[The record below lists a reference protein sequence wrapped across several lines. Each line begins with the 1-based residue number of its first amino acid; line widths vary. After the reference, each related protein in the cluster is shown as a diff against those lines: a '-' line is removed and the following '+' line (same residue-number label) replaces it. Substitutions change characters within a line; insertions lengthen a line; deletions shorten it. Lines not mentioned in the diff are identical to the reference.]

1 MVGSSDKDMLVNI
14 EYNWVGMDEFKN
26 TVWNYYH
33 SNRRA
38 MPWRDHIDPYHVV
51 VSEIMLQQTQ
61 VPRVMVK
68 FSDFITRF
76 PTFETLAQA
85 ALGEVLTA
93 WQGMGYNRRGK
104 YLQQVA
110 QIVTEEYGGMLPEDP
125 AVLVR
130 WPGIGPATAAS
141 IVCYVYD
148 KPVVFIE
155 TNIRRVF
162 IHHFF
167 QDKQG
172 VDDRDLWPLVAEAMD
187 REHPRNWY
195 YALMDYGTHLA
206 KTVPNPNHRSRHHST
221 QSTFEGSRRQVRGAL
236 LRALSREKQGLT
248 VRQLKKLIADER
260 LGEVIETM
268 EKEGLIRQENGRYVI

>member
-1 MVGSSDKDMLVNI
+1 MEVHMDDFKKLVW
-14 EYNWVGMDEFKN
+14 EYYRE
-26 TVWNYYH
+26 
-33 SNRRA
+33 NRRS

-61 VPRVMVK
+61 VPRVMTK
-68 FSDFITRF
+68 FAAFTNSF
-76 PTFETLAQA
+76 PTFESLAQA
-85 ALGEVLTA
+85 PLGDVLRE

-110 QIVTEEYGGMLPEDP
+110 QIVMDECAGTLPDDP
-125 AVLVR
+125 SVLVK

-141 IVCYVYD
+141 IVCYAYN

-167 QDKQG
+167 HDQQG
-172 VDDRDLWPLVAEAMD
+172 VDDRDIWPLVAEAMD
-187 REHPRNWY
+187 RENPREWY

-206 KTVPNPNHRSRHHST
+206 KTVPNPNRRSRHHST
-221 QSTFEGSRRQVRGAL
+221 QSAFEGSRRQVRGAV
-236 LRALSREKQGLT
+236 LRALSGAPEGLSLD
-248 VRQLKKLIADER
+248 QLQQSIIDER
-260 LGEVIETM
+260 LEEVVQIM
-268 EKEGLIRQENGRYVI
+268 ESEGLISREHNTLKL

>member
-1 MVGSSDKDMLVNI
+1 MEGHMTIKEFQKAVW
-14 EYNWVGMDEFKN
+14 EY
-26 TVWNYYH
+26 YRH
-33 SNRRA
+33 NRRP

-68 FSDFITRF
+68 FAEFIGQF
-76 PTFETLAQA
+76 PTFDVLAQA
-85 ALGEVLTA
+85 PLGDVLRA

-110 QIVTEEYGGMLPEDP
+110 QIVIDEYDGILPDDP
-125 AVLVR
+125 SILVK

-141 IVCYVYD
+141 IVCYTYN
-148 KPVVFIE
+148 KPVVFVE

-167 QDKQG
+167 HDKEG
-172 VDDRDLWPLVAEAMD
+172 VDDRDIWPLVAEAMD
-187 REHPRNWY
+187 KQKPRDWY

-206 KTVPNPNHRSRHHST
+206 KTVPNPNRRSRHHSV
-221 QSTFEGSRRQVRGAL
+221 QSVFEGSRRQVRGAV
-236 LRALSREKQGLT
+236 LRALSGAPAGLKVT
-248 VRQLKKLIADER
+248 ELEEVVSDER
-260 LGEVIETM
+260 FEEVVNTM
-268 EKEGLIRQENGRYVI
+268 EREGLIRREADRIRL